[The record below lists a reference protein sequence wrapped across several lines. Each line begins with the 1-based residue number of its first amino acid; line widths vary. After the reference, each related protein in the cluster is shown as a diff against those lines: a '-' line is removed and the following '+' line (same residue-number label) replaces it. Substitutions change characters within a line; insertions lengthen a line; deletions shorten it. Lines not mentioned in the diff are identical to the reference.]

1 MAIHDAFQTW
11 SHPSC
16 EDAEHAP
23 PWLALVRDVAGVLV
37 LRDVWVAAPWGAELL
52 HGIVLHRR
60 GLVVVEPCDHRNIA
74 CLVEPNSVHLPCQ
87 TVMEAHRRAALLR
100 QHVRHHARWLFPRRL
115 MPRRLVGR
123 LAFDAL
129 VLALGGP
136 EGPDTVA
143 NQDSVCTTLVVGAA
157 ELAHRLATLGP
168 AEKQWRRRCCVSMK
182 CSVWRL
188 SSPVRR
194 GRMKSDRRPGSRRQ
208 RG

>member
-143 NQDSVCTTLVVGAA
+143 NPKSVCTTLVVGAA
-157 ELAHRLATLGP
+157 ELAHRLDALVQP
-168 AEKQWRRRCCVSMK
+168 EKQ
-182 CSVWRL
+182 
-188 SSPVRR
+188 
-194 GRMKSDRRPGSRRQ
+194 
-208 RG
+208 